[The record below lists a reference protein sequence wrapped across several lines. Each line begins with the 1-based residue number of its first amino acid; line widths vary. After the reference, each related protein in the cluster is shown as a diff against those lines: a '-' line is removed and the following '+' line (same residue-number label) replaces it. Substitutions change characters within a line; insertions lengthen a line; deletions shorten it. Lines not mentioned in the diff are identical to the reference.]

1 MAQDRA
7 AQARAFVRAAV
18 LSSLAVTATSVTW
31 TSAAALDLQPLVSQA
46 SVGSTSFLGGDV
58 CASIPLDDEG
68 LSYLYL
74 FGDTIVGRF
83 LPNGTRQIKAMPR
96 NNVGILY
103 TDPATRRPLSTL
115 SHSWRIDPS
124 NAVHVGFFS
133 PPASEDPSE
142 EQYYWPA
149 VGARV
154 RNQSYVVAMR
164 MKNSGSGLFP
174 FAVAGYDVIAIP
186 RDSDTRFDDPLNW
199 PASEMP
205 IATFGPFVNDNF
217 TVGNAVTYV
226 ADEDQVYLLG
236 SYKGAR
242 SPQWSAAFMARV
254 SGADWE
260 AGRFGTGLQFFLQN
274 QTWSS
279 GWYSGVDNDIA
290 LLFDFNVP
298 SETTM
303 SWVPALNQ
311 YVILIANTFLYDSVM
326 MRAAP
331 SLTGP
336 WAKEVALYKI
346 PDSMRVNK
354 AFCYAAKRHS
364 EFEALDGS
372 DIVFTYNCNVDG
384 FDPLLTEP
392 QIYTPQFVR
401 TTFTQ

>member
-1 MAQDRA
+1 MVVLAGITRS
-7 AQARAFVRAAV
+7 AV
-18 LSSLAVTATSVTW
+18 LLASLSATAASVSW

-46 SVGSTSFLGGDV
+46 SVGSASFLGGDV
-58 CASIPLDDEG
+58 CTSLPLNDEG
-68 LSYLYL
+68 SSHLFL

-115 SHSWRIDPS
+115 SHSWRVDPS
-124 NAVHVGFFS
+124 DAVHVGFFS
-133 PPASEDPSE
+133 PPPSEDPAQA
-142 EQYYWPA
+142 QYYWPA

-164 MKNSGSGLFP
+164 MENSGSGLFP

-186 RDSDTRFDDPLNW
+186 RDSDSRFDDPLDW

-205 IATFGPFVNDNF
+205 IATFGSWVNDNF

-226 ADEDQVYLLG
+226 AAEDFVYLLG
-236 SYKGAR
+236 SYRGAR

-260 AGRFGTGLQFFLQN
+260 AGEFGPGLQFFLQN
-274 QTWSS
+274 QTWSTGGFYADVENEVS
-279 GWYSGVDNDIA
+279 

-303 SWVPALNQ
+303 SFIPALNS
-311 YVILIANTFLYDSVM
+311 YAILIANTFLYDSVM
-326 MRAAP
+326 MRTAP

-336 WAKEVALYKI
+336 WAKEVPLYTI
-346 PDSMRVNK
+346 PASMRVNE

-364 EFEALDGS
+364 EFEAPDGS
-372 DIVFTYNCNVDG
+372 DMVFSYNCNTDG
-384 FDPLLTEP
+384 FDPLLTQP
-392 QIYTPQFVR
+392 QIYVPQFVR